1 MTKCLLALD
10 GSVYVADKEQCC
22 TESNSSK
29 HQEETKAYAG
39 HVSKEKWGLH
49 ETRHIGAGIVVI
61 QTIGIDK

>member
-22 TESNSSK
+22 AESNSSK

-39 HVSKEKWGLH
+39 HVSKEK
-49 ETRHIGAGIVVI
+49 
-61 QTIGIDK
+61 